1 MNPAHVR
8 LALLLAA
15 VGFLVWEGR
24 RRALARREGKPQLPA
39 MPMSG
44 TPDAEAKPEASLS
57 ARLDRLSRA
66 IFAAAGVAFCLLFIT
81 ALAPNAEAFTDGLLA
96 VCLVCVV
103 SSIVLS
109 GASGFAKGT
118 QGDKSP
124 GD

>member
-24 RRALARREGKPQLPA
+24 RRALARREGKPQLPTI
-39 MPMSG
+39 PVGG
-44 TPDAEAKPEASLS
+44 TLDAEGKPEATLS

-66 IFAAAGVAFCLLFIT
+66 IFAAAGVVCCLLVIT
-81 ALAPNAEAFTDGLLA
+81 ALAPNAEAFTEGLLA

-109 GASGFAKGT
+109 GAAGFAKGWH
-118 QGDKSP
+118 GDSSP
-124 GD
+124 DQ